1 MNDSE
6 PAKLKRRWHRLTP
19 ERFLIGLLA
28 VEVFLGLGATQ
39 KQLRRIVAFRSA
51 KVAFRLHYFRGAKGD
66 HPLLAE
72 VIPESSLGVDVK
84 PKVLNPEP
92 SLLCCGSVA
101 PDT

>member
-51 KVAFRLHYFRGAKGD
+51 KVAFRLRYFRGAKGD
-66 HPLLAE
+66 YPLLAE
-72 VIPESSLGVDVK
+72 VIPESSLSGRD
-84 PKVLNPEP
+84 P
-92 SLLCCGSVA
+92 
-101 PDT
+101 